1 MNKEGGDDLGPMAS
15 PSAEP
20 DGSGWLLRRDSY
32 GFHRTFF
39 RIVGRPA
46 LLGEYTR
53 LCRQV
58 RRKEAERITA
68 NAWRV
73 TTDTGQPVVMLI
85 RVVKGWP
92 APTLIFPADWR
103 PASDHS
109 EPPASP
115 ASSMDDRAPPPPPAS
130 GRLSLGN
137 KTAAMALEAKL
148 RSAGIAVR
156 SSSALEGEAAGG
168 SCAENGQMDHVV
180 AAQAHHSRDNC
191 AAHKRNNLSF

>member
-58 RRKEAERITA
+58 RRKEAGRITA

-73 TTDTGQPVVMLI
+73 TTDTGQVVVMLI

-92 APTLIFPADWR
+92 APAFIFPANWR
-103 PASDHS
+103 PI
-109 EPPASP
+109 
-115 ASSMDDRAPPPPPAS
+115 DDRAPPPSPAS
-130 GRLSLGN
+130 RRLALGN
-137 KTAAMALEAKL
+137 KTATIALEARL

-156 SSSALEGEAAGG
+156 
-168 SCAENGQMDHVV
+168 
-180 AAQAHHSRDNC
+180 
-191 AAHKRNNLSF
+191 

>member
-15 PSAEP
+15 PPVEP

-39 RIVGRPA
+39 HTVGRPA

-58 RRKEAERITA
+58 RRKEAGRITA
-68 NAWRV
+68 DAWSV
-73 TTDTGQPVVMLI
+73 TTDTGEAVVMLI

-92 APTLIFPADWR
+92 APAFIFPADWR
-103 PASDHS
+103 PASDRS

-115 ASSMDDRAPPPPPAS
+115 PSSVDDRAPPPPPAS
-130 GRLSLGN
+130 RRLSLGN

-156 SSSALEGEAAGG
+156 
-168 SCAENGQMDHVV
+168 
-180 AAQAHHSRDNC
+180 
-191 AAHKRNNLSF
+191 

>member
-15 PSAEP
+15 PSVEP

-58 RRKEAERITA
+58 RRKEAGRITA

-73 TTDTGQPVVMLI
+73 TTDTGQVVVMLI

-92 APTLIFPADWR
+92 LPAFIFPADWR

-109 EPPASP
+109 EPPAAP
-115 ASSMDDRAPPPPPAS
+115 ASSIDDRAPPPPPAS
-130 GRLSLGN
+130 RRLSLGN
-137 KTAAMALEAKL
+137 KTAAMALEARL
-148 RSAGIAVR
+148 RSAGIVVR
-156 SSSALEGEAAGG
+156 
-168 SCAENGQMDHVV
+168 
-180 AAQAHHSRDNC
+180 
-191 AAHKRNNLSF
+191 

>member
-58 RRKEAERITA
+58 RRKEAGRITA

-73 TTDTGQPVVMLI
+73 TTDTGQVVVMLI

-92 APTLIFPADWR
+92 VPAFIFPADWR

-109 EPPASP
+109 EPPAP
-115 ASSMDDRAPPPPPAS
+115 
-130 GRLSLGN
+130 
-137 KTAAMALEAKL
+137 T
-148 RSAGIAVR
+148 AGIVGRQRMRFGFVR
-156 SSSALEGEAAGG
+156 EICQRST
-168 SCAENGQMDHVV
+168 
-180 AAQAHHSRDNC
+180 
-191 AAHKRNNLSF
+191 

>member
-58 RRKEAERITA
+58 RRKEAGRITA

-73 TTDTGQPVVMLI
+73 TTDTGEAVVMLI

-92 APTLIFPADWR
+92 APAFIVPADWR

-109 EPPASP
+109 APPAAP
-115 ASSMDDRAPPPPPAS
+115 ASTIADRAPPPPPAS
-130 GRLSLGN
+130 RRLSIRN
-137 KTAAMALEAKL
+137 KTATIALEAKL

-156 SSSALEGEAAGG
+156 
-168 SCAENGQMDHVV
+168 
-180 AAQAHHSRDNC
+180 
-191 AAHKRNNLSF
+191 